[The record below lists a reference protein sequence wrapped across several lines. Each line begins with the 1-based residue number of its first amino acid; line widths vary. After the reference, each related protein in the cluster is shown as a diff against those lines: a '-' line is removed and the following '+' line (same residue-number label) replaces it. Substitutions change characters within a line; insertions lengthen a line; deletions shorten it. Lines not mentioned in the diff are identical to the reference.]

1 MNLYDLEQEIMIVP
15 ELDSHLKVVVRES
28 FGVNA
33 KISLCRGY
41 GTPTSDCFLHGTQ
54 IGTTKILFSEEL
66 KQDQTYTILLDY
78 SSSILAFHHF
88 DQCPHLEIEISM
100 VSTSE
105 IE

>member
-33 KISLCRGY
+33 KVTLCRGY
-41 GTPTSDCFLHGTQ
+41 RTPTSDCFLHGTQ
-54 IGTTKILFSEEL
+54 IGTTKILYSEEL
-66 KQDQTYTILLDY
+66 KQDQAYTILLDY
-78 SSSILAFHHF
+78 SNSILAFHKF
-88 DQCPHLEIEISM
+88 DQCAHLEIEISM

-105 IE
+105 V